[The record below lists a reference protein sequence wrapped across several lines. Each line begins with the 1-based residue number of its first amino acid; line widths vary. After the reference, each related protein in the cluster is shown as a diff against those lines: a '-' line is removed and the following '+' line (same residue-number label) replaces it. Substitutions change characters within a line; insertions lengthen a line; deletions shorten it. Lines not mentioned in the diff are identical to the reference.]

1 MSLYE
6 VLVFVALGGV
16 GGWAYYLY
24 RQDTRPK

>member
-6 VLVFVALGGV
+6 ILVFAALAAIGGYV
-16 GGWAYYLY
+16 FYLY